1 MSYPTYPY
9 PEDSTQ
15 RRIINFALKEFREKG
30 VRSVKMD
37 DIAHSLQMS
46 KRTLYQLFADK
57 EQIII
62 AGIQLMK
69 WKEQMMV
76 TSMLEN
82 NYNILEIILC
92 IIEQRIN
99 TQSNISPQ
107 YIRDL
112 TRYPTVQTYL
122 RQHRMET
129 LEQAEAFL
137 QQGIEQGMF
146 RSDVNFGLVISSI
159 LTALEQMMQN
169 EDMTQHPSLHEIFIN
184 IGIFHLRGCCTPL
197 GIELID
203 KFLDYYRDHNL

>member
-9 PEDSTQ
+9 PEDSPQ
-15 RRIINFALKEFREKG
+15 HRIINFALKEFREKG
-30 VRSVKMD
+30 VKSVTMD
-37 DIAHSLQMS
+37 NIARSLQMS
-46 KRTLYQLFADK
+46 KRTLYQLFDDK

-69 WKEQMMV
+69 WEEQMMV
-76 TSMLEN
+76 KSMLEN
-82 NYNILEIILC
+82 NYNTLEIILR

-107 YIRDL
+107 FIQDL
-112 TRYPTVQTYL
+112 TRYPTVQAFL
-122 RQHRMET
+122 RQHRRES
-129 LEQAEAFL
+129 LQQAEAFL

-146 RSDVNFGLVISSI
+146 RPDVNFGLVISSI
-159 LTALEQMMQN
+159 TTALEQMMKN
-169 EDMTQHPSLHEIFIN
+169 KDLTNHPSLHEIFIN
-184 IGIFHLRGCCTPL
+184 IGLFHLRGCCTSL